1 MRTVKEISDLTGISV
16 RTLHYYDEIGLLKP
30 TEKSDAGYRLYDDKA
45 LETLQQL
52 AKGKSVPLAVE
63 SAKAYVTMAIEH
75 SLAIGKGCGPT
86 HHFYELYQ
94 HGLSKE

>member
-1 MRTVKEISDLTGISV
+1 MSYLMEKISTILKHPALIRKILMGQAV
-16 RTLHYYDEIGLLKP
+16 PFLLQSLP
-30 TEKSDAGYRLYDDKA
+30 SLQREKVFRF
-45 LETLQQL
+45 
-52 AKGKSVPLAVE
+52 E

>member
-1 MRTVKEISDLTGISV
+1 MSYLMEKISTI
-16 RTLHYYDEIGLLKP
+16 LKHP
-30 TEKSDAGYRLYDDKA
+30 A
-45 LETLQQL
+45 LIRKILMGQA

>member
-1 MRTVKEISDLTGISV
+1 MSYLMEKIST
-16 RTLHYYDEIGLLKP
+16 TLKQP
-30 TEKSDAGYRLYDDKA
+30 A
-45 LETLQQL
+45 LIRKILMGQAVPFSSAIASQL
-52 AKGKSVPLAVE
+52 AKGKSIPLAVE
-63 SAKAYVTMAIEH
+63 AAKAYVTTAIEH